1 MPEVIIP
8 GLSGR
13 IQARYQHSKNPNA
26 PVALVCHPH
35 PLHGGTMNNK
45 VTYAMYQTFAKL
57 GFSTLRFN
65 YRGVG
70 ESQGEWG
77 EGEGE
82 LADASSALDFLQAHN
97 TTARGLWITGFSFG
111 AWVAMQLLMRRP
123 ETDRFVV
130 VAPPANMFSFD
141 FLAPCPCSGLILQG
155 DEDKVV
161 PKPLVDDMVSKLR
174 LQRGITIDYRTM
186 NGADHFF
193 GTQMDALTSTIEGYI
208 TAAFLETKKVAA

>member
-8 GLSGR
+8 GLAGR
-13 IQARYQHSKNPNA
+13 IEARYQHSKAQNA

-45 VTYAMYQTFAKL
+45 VTYAMYQSFVKM

-70 ESQGEWG
+70 ESQGEWA

-97 TTARGLWITGFSFG
+97 PTAGGLWITGFSFG

-174 LQRGITIDYRTM
+174 LQRGITIDYRAMT
-186 NGADHFF
+186 GADHFF
-193 GTQMDALTSTIEGYI
+193 KDQMPTLETTIQGYI
-208 TAAFLETKKVAA
+208 TAAFNETRVAA

>member
-1 MPEVIIP
+1 MPEVIIQ
-8 GLSGR
+8 GLAGR
-13 IQARYQHSKNPNA
+13 LEARYQHSKVPNA

-45 VTYAMYQTFAKL
+45 VTYAMYQTFVKM

-70 ESQGEWG
+70 QSQGEWG

-97 TTARGLWITGFSFG
+97 VTARGLWITGFSFG

-130 VAPPANMFSFD
+130 VAPPANMFAFD

-161 PKPLVDDMVSKLR
+161 PKPLVDTMVSGLR
-174 LQRGITIDYRTM
+174 LQKGITIDYRTM

-193 GTQMDALTSTIEGYI
+193 VDQLDTLNKTIEGYI
-208 TAAFLETKKVAA
+208 TAAMTEQKKAA

>member
-1 MPEVIIP
+1 MPEVIIQ
-8 GLSGR
+8 GLAGR
-13 IQARYQHSKNPNA
+13 IEARYQHSKVPNA

-45 VTYAMYQTFAKL
+45 VTYAMYQAFVKM

-70 ESQGEWG
+70 QSQGEWG

-97 TTARGLWITGFSFG
+97 TTSRALWITGFSFG

-130 VAPPANMFSFD
+130 VAPPANMFAFD

-155 DEDKVV
+155 EEDKVV
-161 PKPLVDDMVSKLR
+161 PKILVDDMVSKIR
-174 LQRGITIDYRTM
+174 LQRGITIDYRGVE
-186 NGADHFF
+186 GADHFF
-193 GTQMDALTSTIEGYI
+193 ADQMDILSSNIEGYI
-208 TAAFLETKKVAA
+208 RAAFAEGRQAA

>member
-1 MPEVIIP
+1 MPDVTIQ

-13 IQARYQHSKNPNA
+13 IEGRYHHSKVPNA

-45 VTYAMYQTFAKL
+45 VTYSMYQTFAKL
-57 GFSTLRFN
+57 GYSTLRFN

-82 LADASSALDFLQAHN
+82 LADASSALDFLQTCNPQASE
-97 TTARGLWITGFSFG
+97 LWITGFSFG

-123 ETDRFVV
+123 ETDRFLV

-155 DEDKVV
+155 DADKVV
-161 PKPLVDDMVSKLR
+161 PKERVDTMVASLR
-174 LQRGITIDYRTM
+174 LQKGITIDHRTLK
-186 NGADHFF
+186 GIDHFF
-193 GTQMDALTSTIEGYI
+193 TGQ
-208 TAAFLETKKVAA
+208 LETLTGNMEQYVAAARSEKQKAVA

>member
-8 GLSGR
+8 GLAGR
-13 IQARYQHSKNPNA
+13 IQARYQHSKIPNA

-45 VTYAMYQTFAKL
+45 VTYAMYQTFVKA

-70 ESQGEWG
+70 ESQGEWA

-97 TTARGLWITGFSFG
+97 TTASGLWITGFSFG

-123 ETDRFVV
+123 ETDRFLV

-174 LQRGITIDYRTM
+174 LQRGITIDYRAM

-193 GTQMDALTSTIEGYI
+193 KEQLDVLEKTISGYI
-208 TAAFLETKKVAA
+208 KDAFNEARAHAA

>member
-1 MPEVIIP
+1 MPEVIIQ
-8 GLSGR
+8 GLAGR
-13 IQARYQHSKNPNA
+13 IEARYQHSKIAGA

-35 PLHGGTMNNK
+35 PQHGGTMNNK
-45 VTYAMYQTFAKL
+45 VTYAMYQTFVKL

-97 TTARGLWITGFSFG
+97 TSARGLWITGFSFG

-130 VAPPANMFSFD
+130 VAPPANMYLFD

-161 PKPLVDDMVSKLR
+161 PKPKVDDMVSKIR
-174 LQRGITIDYRTM
+174 LQRGITIDYRTVS
-186 NGADHFF
+186 GADHFF
-193 GTQMDALTSTIEGYI
+193 ATQMDVLTQNIEGYVR
-208 TAAFLETKKVAA
+208 AAFQETKKAA